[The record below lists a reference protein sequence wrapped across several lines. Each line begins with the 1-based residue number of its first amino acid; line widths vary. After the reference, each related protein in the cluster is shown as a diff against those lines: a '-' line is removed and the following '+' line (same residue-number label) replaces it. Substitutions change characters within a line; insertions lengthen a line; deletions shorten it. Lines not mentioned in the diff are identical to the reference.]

1 MRISSRRPVRPLFC
15 CPEEA
20 RMRAFVVAG
29 SPVARSPVGIAP
41 QEGDFVVAADLGAQ
55 HALAWGW
62 PVHLLVGDLDSL
74 PAEVVV
80 RLQLAG
86 VETQRV
92 PTAKD
97 QTDTE
102 LALALALE
110 HRPAQIVVCGAL
122 GGRVDHLLAN
132 VLLLAHPSLAGLV
145 VRMADGPETVRLIG
159 EGAAPAALSIE
170 GARDDL
176 VSLLPF
182 GANVEGVWTAGLR
195 YPLRG
200 ETLHLGAA
208 RGVSNVMSDD
218 RAEVSLTR
226 GRLLV
231 THYRM
236 GLS

>member
-1 MRISSRRPVRPLFC
+1 
-15 CPEEA
+15 
-20 RMRAFVVAG
+20 MRAFVVAG
-29 SPVARSPVGIAP
+29 SPVARPPVGIAP
-41 QEGDFVVAADLGAQ
+41 QEGDLVVAADLGAQ

-62 PVHLLVGDLDSL
+62 PVHLLVGDFDSL
-74 PAEVVV
+74 PAELVA
-80 RLQLAG
+80 RLQSAG

-92 PTAKD
+92 PAAKD

-102 LALALALE
+102 LAIALALE
-110 HRPAQIVVCGAL
+110 HRPAQLIICGAF

-132 VLLLAHPSLAGLV
+132 VLLLAHPSLAGLAV
-145 VRMADGPETVRLIG
+145 SMADGPETVRLLG
-159 EGAAPAALSIE
+159 EGAAHAAFSIK

-176 VSLLPF
+176 VSLLPL
-182 GANVEGVWTAGLR
+182 GADVEGVRTAGLR

-208 RGVSNVMSDD
+208 RGVSNVMSED

-236 GLS
+236 GS